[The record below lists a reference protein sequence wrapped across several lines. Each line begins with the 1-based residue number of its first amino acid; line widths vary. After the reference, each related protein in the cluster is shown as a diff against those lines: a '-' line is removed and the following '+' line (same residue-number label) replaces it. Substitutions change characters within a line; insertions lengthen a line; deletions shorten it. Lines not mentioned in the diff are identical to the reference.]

1 MKLTFQPPQKAKHK
15 NKMLYT
21 RKGDDGT
28 SSLYK
33 SKDRITKNHPVFEAL
48 GGLDELNSLLGVC
61 FAKYQCEKPV
71 LFNVCKIIRT
81 IQHNLFII
89 QAGLAGAEKSIPKSR
104 IEEMEYIIGEI
115 ESYIEKPNSFVIAGA
130 TELSALFDYAR
141 ALSRRT
147 ERSVISANLR
157 LDKQL
162 SPETLS
168 YLNRLSSLLYA
179 LARYEAF
186 LSHKKEEVPVY

>member
-1 MKLTFQPPQKAKHK
+1 
-15 NKMLYT
+15 MLYT
-21 RKGDDGT
+21 RKGDSGT
-28 SSLYK
+28 SSLYRK
-33 SKDRITKNHPVFEAL
+33 KDRLIKNHPVFEAL
-48 GGLDELNSLLGVC
+48 GGLDELNSLLGLC
-61 FAKYQCEKPV
+61 FAKNQFEKPV

-81 IQHNLFII
+81 IQQNLFIV

-104 IEEMEYIIGEI
+104 VEEMEYIIGEI
-115 ESYIEKPNSFVIAGA
+115 ENYIEKPNSFVLAGA

-147 ERSVISANLR
+147 ERSVISANLK
-157 LDKQL
+157 LDKEL
-162 SPETLS
+162 SPETLA

-186 LSHKKEEVPVY
+186 LSHKKEEIPKY